1 MSRLLNL
8 IKVTLVMFITLS
20 ITSINTSVA
29 EESFQNFEESI
40 QDRTSDTSLNVE
52 TKFIP
57 NFDVSNPVDISIV
70 IDVSG
75 SMNDIYNGQTL
86 MSQAKTA
93 MQLILEQLKVP
104 VELNKESVKFSIVT
118 FGTKGHE
125 HTKVSNQMSNDLDQL
140 IESVEQISAE
150 LGRYTHIDAGLDLAL
165 STFNINDDRDDIVV
179 LISDGEPSE
188 IEEAY
193 NKAKKLKDNNVEI
206 YGIKVGSLTDSYM
219 KEMTSCDASLANEGD
234 ECVSGGDKYYMDLLS
249 FDSFDTIFKN
259 LWGILVPVQ
268 LTIPKGEYFTFDT
281 EFKNEVSIID
291 LYKNE
296 KVNKDIQIEE
306 DALVWDHSILNTGHT
321 YGISY
326 GIKLDPSVEV
336 GVYTEPF
343 DKDIKLT
350 YSYNE
355 ETHNH
360 DIKREELNFGVSS
373 GSINLSGLPNDS
385 ITPPNL
391 RSPKI
396 LTGQGNDEFVIENIR
411 NSYEIDGSIYN
422 LVSIDYKAVAV
433 AGEVNPNLKFTCI
446 DQEDNI
452 KSCKIENN
460 DLGAANYTFNLNY
473 ETTDIK
479 EYIIEKVYDG
489 IIEEI
494 DNQFIIEK
502 FDLSDNAQI
511 ELLGS
516 DKIIED
522 VVLFDQ
528 EIGYQENTYKINDGN
543 NNFIGKI
550 KVKINQ
556 RPLVIK
562 AGSLDK
568 IYDGDPLVYNKIMYD
583 YQDLSNNTGLLKG
596 QSIDAEVSGEI
607 TNVGSIEN
615 QIHDIKITKDT
626 SASNRNLI
634 TNYTVTINN
643 GTLNVFEETISKDS
657 INIESDIPKFIYDS
671 IDDQYINNPMY
682 PYKVENGEYKF
693 EYTNQDNNL
702 VEVYL
707 TVKDHEI
714 KIQKNNINF
723 ILDIIILL
731 ISLILTILC
740 IIKLTPEKLYYYNQ
754 STNKIYP
761 SKKGRYIYIEDREEY
776 VFLVKK
782 DYKNTRQ
789 RNDKIR
795 YLKLISIIITVAVLL
810 IFVGSLLVANNIDSS
825 NLFRI
830 INFVITLIQ
839 IVILFVT
846 LKSIGKNNK
855 GTY

>member
-296 KVNKDIQIEE
+296 KVNEDIQIEE

-489 IIEEI
+489 IIDEI

-682 PYKVENGEYKF
+682 PYIVENGEYKF

-839 IVILFVT
+839 MVILFVT